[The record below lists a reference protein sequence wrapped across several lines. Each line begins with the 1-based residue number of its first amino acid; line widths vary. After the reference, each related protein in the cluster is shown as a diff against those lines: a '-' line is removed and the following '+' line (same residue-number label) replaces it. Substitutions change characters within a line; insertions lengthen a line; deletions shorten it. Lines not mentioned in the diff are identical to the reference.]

1 MVILVQAL
9 FSGLAQG
16 CVYALIALGYSVIY
30 STLKMGHFAQ
40 GDFYMLGAF
49 IGLNLASA
57 FGLPGVLVFAG
68 AALLTAV
75 AMLILEYLAYR
86 PMYQGPPMALLICT
100 LGMQYVVQ
108 EIAKTLWGADVR
120 RFPPLFKNTV
130 HYIPFLGDRIA
141 IAMQNVWVI
150 VICIALMAA
159 LVLFMEK
166 TKTGIAMRA
175 VSMNRKAAALM
186 GVQINTII
194 RSTYIIAAALAA
206 VAGVL
211 MGPLYSVQF
220 SMGGITGN
228 KAMTAA
234 IMGGFGSL
242 SGAIVGGILLGL
254 VETLGALYL
263 SSAYKDVFSF
273 AILILILFCR
283 PQGILG
289 QASITKV

>member
-49 IGLNLASA
+49 IGLNLAAA
-57 FGLPGVLVFAG
+57 FGLPGVLVFMG
-68 AALLTAV
+68 AALLTSAV
-75 AMLILEYLAYR
+75 MLILEYAAYR
-86 PMYQGPPMALLICT
+86 PMYNGPPLALLICT

-108 EIAKTLWGADVR
+108 EIAKTLWGSDVR
-120 RFPPLFKNTV
+120 RFPPLFANTV
-130 HYIPFLGDRIA
+130 YYVSFLGDRIA
-141 IAMQNVWVI
+141 ISMQNVWVI
-150 VICIALMAA
+150 TVCIALMAA
-159 LVLFMEK
+159 LVLFMGK
-166 TKTGIAMRA
+166 TKTGIAMGA

-186 GVQINTII
+186 GVKISTII

-211 MGPLYSVQF
+211 MGPLYSVSF

-242 SGAIVGGILLGL
+242 SGAIVGGVLLGI

-273 AILILILFCR
+273 VILILILFCR